1 MGVKLIYKD
10 LAIGAADDAAVSA
23 TPWEEFSSPG
33 VLPFGVSSG
42 TVPTCEPNS
51 WGLDG
56 EYTPRAGH
64 QFAFW
69 STKLSGD
76 NGLFVSPPQVVLGF
90 DEKYTATGLTLRFAP
105 GVNEYCSQ
113 ITVIWT
119 LDGVERDKGVFYP
132 SSSNYALENT
142 VEAFNGISIY
152 FEKTNLPKR
161 RLKLEYIGIGIVRE
175 FDGTE
180 LSSFKSIHEIDLISD
195 TVPIN
200 VLDASFHVSTNADII
215 FQKKQ
220 PAEAY
225 EGESLIGVY
234 YVEKGERQSGQ
245 NYSISCQDAIGVLDL
260 DTYDGG
266 IWLEDTDI
274 EVIIAD
280 VVGGAFEVELAPE
293 LVGRTLRGLIMPDKT
308 RREALQHI
316 AFALGACVDT
326 SGTKK
331 IKMFLP
337 QTGAG
342 KEIPATETY
351 TGGKVATSDMITD
364 VAVVGYDIADQEP
377 TWEDDVIEFK
387 GKQYE
392 CVAVWKYAK
401 NPNTSVNS
409 LINRIAYE
417 ECYLISSD
425 MAQERADAIM
435 DYHMRRNVYSA
446 KHILSG
452 QKPGDRAMVTMPW
465 GDVAGA
471 NVLKMTL
478 TMSGINASE
487 TDFLLD

>member
-1 MGVKLIYKD
+1 MAVKLIYKD

-42 TVPTCEPNS
+42 TIATCEHNG

-56 EYTPRAGH
+56 NFIPRGSQ

-69 STKLSGD
+69 STELSGD
-76 NGLFVSPPQVVLGF
+76 NGLFANPPQVVLEF

-105 GVNEYCSQ
+105 GLNEYCSQ

-119 LDGVERDKGVFYP
+119 QDGVERDRGVFYP
-132 SSSNYALENT
+132 FSSNYALENT

-161 RLKLEYIGIGIVRE
+161 RLKLEYIGVGIVRE
-175 FDGTE
+175 FNGTE
-180 LSSFKSIHEIDLISD
+180 LTSVKAIHEIDLISD
-195 TVPIN
+195 SVPIN

-220 PAEAY
+220 PVEAY
-225 EGESLIGVY
+225 EDDALIGVY
-234 YVEKGERQSGQ
+234 YVENGERQNGQ

-266 IWLEDTDI
+266 IWLEDTDVA
-274 EVIIAD
+274 VIAAD
-280 VVGGAFEVELAPE
+280 VVGDAFEVVLAPE
-293 LVGRTLRGLIMPDKT
+293 LVGRTLRGLIMPEKT
-308 RREALQHI
+308 RREALQQI

-326 SGTKK
+326 SGTNK

-337 QTGAG
+337 KTGAG
-342 KEIPATETY
+342 AEIPASETY
-351 TGGKVATSDMITD
+351 AGGKVSTSDMMTD
-364 VAVVGYDIADQEP
+364 VAVVGYDIADKEP
-377 TWEDDVIEFK
+377 EWEDNVIEFK
-387 GKQYE
+387 GKKYE
-392 CVAVWKYAK
+392 CVPTWKYAK
-401 NPNTSVNS
+401 NPNTSVNT

-417 ECYLISSD
+417 ECYLITGE

-435 DYHMRRNVYSA
+435 AYHTRRNVYSA

-452 QKPGDRAMVTMPW
+452 QKPGDRATVTMPW
-465 GDVAGA
+465 GDVSDA

-478 TMSGINASE
+478 TVSGITASDTE
-487 TDFLLD
+487 FLLD

>member
-1 MGVKLIYKD
+1 MPVKLIYKD

-23 TPWEEFSSPG
+23 TPWEGFSSPG

-42 TVPTCEPNS
+42 TVPTCEPNA

-56 EYTPRAGH
+56 EHLPRAGQ

-69 STKLSGD
+69 STELSGD
-76 NGLFVSPPQVVLGF
+76 DGEFANPPNIVLEF

-105 GVNEYCSQ
+105 GTNEWCSQ
-113 ITVIWT
+113 INVEWT
-119 LDGVERDKGVFYP
+119 QDGVVRDAGVFYP
-132 SSSNYALENT
+132 SSSVFALENT
-142 VEAFNGISIY
+142 VEAFDRISIY
-152 FEKTNLPKR
+152 IDKTSLPNR
-161 RLKLEYIGIGIVRE
+161 RAKLEYIGVGIVRE

-180 LSSFKSIHEIDLISD
+180 LTSFKSIHEIDLISD
-195 TVPIN
+195 SVPIN
-200 VLDASFHVSTNADII
+200 VLDASFHSSTDADFI

-220 PAEAY
+220 PVEAY
-225 EGESLIGVY
+225 EGENLIGVY
-234 YVEKGERQSGQ
+234 YIEKGEQQSGQ
-245 NYSISCQDAIGVLDL
+245 NYSISCQDAIGVIDL

-266 IWLEDTDI
+266 IWLEDTDV
-274 EVIIAD
+274 EVIVAD
-280 VVGGAFEVELAPE
+280 VVGGAFEVEIAPE
-293 LVGRTLRGLIMPDKT
+293 LAGRKLRGLIMPDKT
-308 RREALQHI
+308 RREALQHV

-337 QTGAG
+337 QTGPG

-364 VAVVGYDIADQEP
+364 VAVVGYDIADRTP

-387 GKQYE
+387 GKKYE
-392 CVAVWKYAK
+392 CVATWKYAK

-409 LINRIAYE
+409 LVNRIAYE
-417 ECYLISSD
+417 ECYLITSD

-435 DYHMRRNVYSA
+435 AYHTRRNVYSA

-452 QKPGDRAMVTMPW
+452 QKLADRATVTMPW
-465 GDVAGA
+465 GDVKDA
-471 NVLKMTL
+471 NILKMTL
-478 TMSGINASE
+478 TMSGITASDTE
-487 TDFLLD
+487 FLLD